1 MLFGYICLRGE
12 SALTNHTLLRRTETD
27 VNKEV
32 SSHGVVNPS
41 SSVRSLHSSIHKWF
55 LNRNL
60 LLAFFFFFSLFFLI
74 SYCDTEF
81 FHLCQKNVSWCKET
95 KPFHFIDNMAIS
107 QMTTRGLIRPLW
119 IITITCPLKRSQNPL
134 VGLAD
139 VQIMLTCWHYHS
151 TCVFI
156 VFLHFNTLMIC
167 WCAFRYC

>member
-1 MLFGYICLRGE
+1 MFQVPRIVFLHIFTASFASSVCVLVMLFGYICLRGE
-12 SALTNHTLLRRTETD
+12 SALTNHILLRGTETD

-55 LNRNL
+55 FKLQ
-60 LLAFFFFFSLFFLI
+60 LASGVFFFFFVFFLI

-107 QMTTRGLIRPLW
+107 QMTTWGLIRPL
-119 IITITCPLKRSQNPL
+119 
-134 VGLAD
+134 
-139 VQIMLTCWHYHS
+139 
-151 TCVFI
+151 
-156 VFLHFNTLMIC
+156 
-167 WCAFRYC
+167 